1 MSELISVVDGLDLV
15 VALADGQISSDEL
28 ARARAD
34 ARAARARRGH
44 PGGTLVLALLGGTG
58 SGKSSLLN
66 ALAGEPVAEVSP
78 LRPHTA
84 RALAWV
90 PRAAE
95 PALGRLLDRLGVDER
110 VVHDRF
116 PGIALLDLTDL
127 DSIATAHRERVEALL
142 PEIDGVI
149 WVLDPVKY
157 HDPVLHDEFIAPLAD
172 SADQFIFVLNQIDL
186 LGPDELEAVLGD
198 LTATLEWE
206 GVPQPV
212 VFAVAADPPR
222 GGPVAVED
230 LAAHLR
236 DRLDA
241 KRVQLGKV
249 LADARRTVRGLA
261 DAAGLR
267 KGGVLHFEER
277 WGQEVESLAGALAV
291 FGATAPVVER
301 AVGALEDLIG
311 RLAAEGGGQ
320 FGAGLRSEFPAE
332 RVEEAVRA
340 AAARMDVAT
349 PRPDGRKAIDPEQR
363 ARAAGVAAE
372 ELQQR
377 LGAPLRRA
385 VWRRAS
391 LAGAEGCGE
400 AQGLGPSHPEIKI
413 HATPAIPNHPFSLRS
428 PEIPYFCGSRNA
440 DLKSAHRVMQASA

>member
-15 VALADGQISSDEL
+15 VALADGQVSSEEL

-84 RALAWV
+84 RPLAWV
-90 PRAAE
+90 PRRAE

-110 VVHDRF
+110 VAHDRF

-127 DSIATAHRERVEALL
+127 DSIATAHRARVEALL
-142 PEIDGVI
+142 PDIDGVI

-172 SADQFIFVLNQIDL
+172 SADQFVFVLNQIDR
-186 LGPDELEAVLGD
+186 LGPDELEVVLAD
-198 LTATLEWE
+198 LVATLEWE
-206 GVPQPV
+206 GVEQPV

-222 GGPVAVED
+222 GGPVAIED

-249 LADARRTVRGLA
+249 LADTRRTVRGLA
-261 DAAGLR
+261 EAAGVR
-267 KGGVLHFEER
+267 QGGTLHFEER
-277 WGQEVESLAGALAV
+277 WGREVEAIAAALAV
-291 FGATAPVVER
+291 SGPTPPVVER
-301 AVGALEDLIG
+301 AVAALEDLVG
-311 RLAAEGGGQ
+311 RLAAEAGGQ
-320 FGAGLRSEFPAE
+320 FAARLRAAFLPA
-332 RVEEAVRA
+332 RVEEAVRT
-340 AAARMDVAT
+340 AAARMEAEL
-349 PRPDGRKAIDPEQR
+349 PRPEGRKAIDPERR

-372 ELQQR
+372 ELQHR
-377 LGAPLRRA
+377 LGAPLRRL
-385 VWRRAS
+385 VWERAALAAS
-391 LAGAEGCGE
+391 LAGVTVETVRAE
-400 AQGLGPSHPEIKI
+400 AALQRDAAPPPAPPEQ
-413 HATPAIPNHPFSLRS
+413 PR
-428 PEIPYFCGSRNA
+428 
-440 DLKSAHRVMQASA
+440 